1 MVVILQD
8 KKNEIDGSKKLDY
21 MSIEDALSTYDIRD
35 FGSEEMAKE
44 REENFSAGLTETV
57 LAGIYEGGITP
68 IKLIPS
74 GGQMFRGRLSYSLG
88 DILPKDWKISQNL
101 KTVGEELV
109 KTANLNY
116 EQTKK
121 QLNEYRPMISKKDEE
136 SLSYLLASGG
146 ASYGSM
152 LLAGALTGG
161 IGAISYAG
169 LQNLTGTELQNL
181 EKHKQEHPEDVN
193 LEGFLEKG
201 KTDLPIEIAKA
212 SMSAIIEK
220 KLGVPEQLKIFK
232 RDLNKNYI
240 NSKLKGVL
248 KTGFEG
254 YIRNSSSEFLEEFAQ
269 STTDTG
275 FDYLLGFYEKPDDA
289 FKDILDSI
297 YEAGA
302 LSIFGGVTGFGGA
315 IYSRRKAIMSAS
327 EKLSN
332 VVQDPSE
339 RERVATAFVDSNINT
354 VIENVSSEI
363 SVSSQL
369 KSEHGDVMNAMA
381 SAIKNAISNVPYFSN
396 WSEQKQAEYV
406 SDTAKN
412 FANTA
417 LSEAIFRNTPVTSV
431 INSKDIRYI
440 GNGKIALEPSKMPK
454 AKTQNKKD
462 VDDSRIKYESIERK
476 SKAEEALSEIQDA
489 TDEQDFVRV
498 SGKKVPVKYEIV
510 EADTLKTSHTPTG
523 EENLD
528 YPKFLQNRDR
538 SRQELVDQVKNISDK
553 NKIEPERLGKN
564 VVATEGAPVVLDD
577 GTVVAGNGRTNGIK
591 LAYQGDAGQIYRD
604 YLKNQGY
611 NVQGMKKPVLVRKM
625 QQRYSDEAMR
635 AFIEGGNVAG
645 TSQLSVSETA
655 LGDANKITSDLMSV
669 YNPEYEIDNIEN
681 TQFLRTM
688 FNEVVPEQER
698 GRYLDQNNYI
708 TPAGVDR
715 VQNAM
720 LAYILP
726 NNRVLSS
733 ILETKDDVLKKAS
746 NGILNSAHKIV
757 ALDTAIKNGDVKQEY
772 SILEDL
778 RSAFELYVGAKRSG
792 QDLQAYINNMDM
804 FSNVSDTSRAIA
816 DFFIKSRSSKA
827 IKDFLVGY
835 SESAMRE
842 GDTRQTSMF
851 DQPLT
856 REQIISNLIGRNAF
870 FQEEYQEEYIDVNE
884 DDKMLQKA
892 KELYS
897 QGVKNNEVLK
907 KETGFVLSGQ
917 YDKNGNP
924 KFVKE
929 TIRPYSKKELL
940 EMLEVQNIEKNKEK
954 LFDVYYN
961 HIDKYGSSVQDM
973 LHFRLKNMY
982 NLEMSDLYK
991 KRHYEYEKEIKIK
1004 EEKEKIQKEISDL
1017 KLPKK
1022 ITAEQLKKLFTSNG
1036 FVVLS
1041 EYNANTGSYYLTV
1054 ENKNKDEDDIVIS
1067 LRDHHKHSND
1077 YVRPDYDVFVDYD
1090 YNYSSD
1096 VLYIA
1101 DKLNLKGSL
1110 ITKLRKRDELVTR
1123 LYGAKEYYY
1132 QDLVKSDKKTVRR
1145 GSYDRDSKV
1154 IKLLSSA
1161 NASTLPHEMAH
1172 YWLDNIHFYATSGL
1186 ASDDYLNRY
1195 TALTNWLG
1203 KPEWSNGFSRKQHE
1217 KFASGYEK
1225 YLRTGNL
1232 PKPIIGDVFDDY
1244 DKWLKDVYK
1253 SADEIKISGTK
1264 EKPILTPDII
1274 KFFQSM
1280 TSGKIDISNA
1290 NKKIEEQ
1297 AMYKS
1302 FEEETNKNEEETV
1315 DYVEKT
1321 PDVTISEPKITEL
1334 PEIIVE
1340 EKQKPVK
1347 TIKEFKPVE
1356 GSGKKKK
1363 SSLYT
1368 RIMNEFGI
1376 EDKELRYE
1384 AVNLKEQQEK
1394 AKDMLK
1400 NDPEKVQRILDF
1412 EEPAD
1417 NILRNS
1423 LYFAVQQ
1430 KFLESGNIEGWHKS
1444 VSRQSYEA
1452 TRAGQEISSLRRS
1465 MIDPDYWIRGAEAEL
1480 YKMLA
1485 KKTVPLWRSGFDESA
1500 LKRLNENLNSDIQTL
1515 SQKVFSEKEKNR
1527 SDLLKDELKKLQS
1540 KYKGLKQPN
1549 LKKLYQQEFENKKQV
1564 NEYVRNA
1571 VFDAVGLTVS
1581 NEKTRE
1587 IVQLSNELKLLSFN
1601 RDDFGN
1607 PKIEFFEKRT
1617 QLEKAVNSL
1626 TPASV
1631 LRVLVGIIGRGNMLT
1646 APATSFL
1653 GGVSSLENLLI
1664 QDAVRFVT
1672 NKIENHTNDIIVDDA
1687 LIENLRNKIKDVFSK
1702 TGNDISM
1709 MNNLSDSRLY
1719 KGEKLYHSE
1728 GDGYIRSLG
1737 RFYEK
1742 WVFQKL
1748 ISTPDVYFKSRIA
1761 FVKYLANE
1769 ATDFAYKEGL
1779 TGERAKERANELFVQ
1794 ASKIEPDTNTAKII
1808 REKAQQDSLII
1819 TFQNDTLFSKF
1830 LLKIR
1835 ETINKSTGDIGI
1847 GDALYAFVK
1856 TSANIISIGYDAA
1869 VGPLSNPKNLIGAIN
1884 DFKRAKNG
1892 DLTALKS
1899 NRIHRVIRS
1908 SSHFALAQF
1917 AISAILATMID
1928 DDDYI
1933 PDYSQIPINQKD
1945 IVFAK
1950 SGSFGAVKI
1959 GNVWVNT
1966 DFFGALEIPLVA
1978 RLNARRA
1985 DKFLSS
1991 DYFSGYY
1998 QGIFKKVLD
2007 APVLGDLIKQ
2017 EKKLSDL
2024 KTPEDISNETFKS
2037 LDNFVS
2043 SIFVPNVVSTL
2054 TKIYDDYERET
2065 NREFA
2070 GRLRGKLPF
2079 FRQDLKP
2086 KMSSVTGETIKTQ
2099 PAIVQILLGSRG
2111 HIETNNVIAKEA
2123 FRLSQKGLS
2132 PSLTSITKRGDL
2144 SILSDVD
2151 KDKIDKEYYKMLRA
2165 KLRNTLT
2172 TSEYRKLTDEDKKD
2186 KINKVIRDIKRN
2198 IKKKYKN
2205 KIDILK
2211 KREQNKKRRGNRT

>member
-88 DILPKDWKISQNL
+88 DILPKDWKVSKNL

-121 QLNEYRPMISKKDEE
+121 QLNEYRPMISKKDQE

-146 ASYGSM
+146 ANYGSM

-161 IGAISYAG
+161 IGAISYSG
-169 LQNLTGTELQNL
+169 LQNLTGTELQNF
-181 EKHKQEHPEDVN
+181 EKYKKEHPEDVN
-193 LEGFLEKG
+193 FEGFLEEG
-201 KTDLPIEIAKA
+201 KKDLPIEIEKA
-212 SMSAIIEK
+212 FTSAYIEK
-220 KLGVPEQLKIFK
+220 KFGVPEQLKIFK
-232 RDLNKNYI
+232 RGLNKNYI
-240 NSKLKGVL
+240 NSNLKGVL

-254 YIRNSSSEFLEEFAQ
+254 YIKNSYSEFLEEFAQ

-275 FDYLLGFYEKPDDA
+275 FDYLLGFYENRDDA

-315 IYSRRKAIMSAS
+315 IYSRRKAIMLAS

-354 VIENVSSEI
+354 IIENVSSEI

-381 SAIKNAISNVPYFSN
+381 SAIKNEISNVPYFSN
-396 WSEQKQAEYV
+396 WSEQKQAEYI

-440 GNGKIALEPSKMPK
+440 GNGKIALEFSKMPK

-564 VVATEGAPVVLDD
+564 VVATEGAPIVLDD

-591 LAYQGDAGQIYRD
+591 LAYQGEAGQIYRD
-604 YLKNQGY
+604 YLKKQGY

-688 FNEVVPEQER
+688 FNEVVPDQER

-804 FSNVSDTSRAIA
+804 FSNVSDTSREIA

-851 DQPLT
+851 GNPLT
-856 REQIISNLIGRNAF
+856 KEQIISNLIGKNAF
-870 FQEEYQEEYIDVNE
+870 FQEELGRSREEFLRKSVVRKPVYHTSKSDDFEIFDYERIRYSANGPGFNFEENYSGIYEGVTREFDIRIENPASIDSVTITKKQLEKILRDVNPYGSEDLYLLEEYGNPHEDYERALKSTIDTI
-884 DDKMLQKA
+884 MT
-892 KELYS
+892 YS
-897 QGVKNNEVLK
+897 ESDAEILDALRSNASGHIKDLFKSFIKNTGK
-907 KETGFVLSGQ
+907 DGFV
-917 YDKNGNP
+917 
-924 KFVKE
+924 
-929 TIRPYSKKELL
+929 
-940 EMLEVQNIEKNKEK
+940 NKEDGIYVVLDDEAIK
-954 LFDVYYN
+954 L
-961 HIDKYGSSVQDM
+961 
-973 LHFRLKNMY
+973 
-982 NLEMSDLYK
+982 
-991 KRHYEYEKEIKIK
+991 
-1004 EEKEKIQKEISDL
+1004 
-1017 KLPKK
+1017 
-1022 ITAEQLKKLFTSNG
+1022 TSNNTRG
-1036 FVVLS
+1036 
-1041 EYNANTGSYYLTV
+1041 YNNNIYLQY
-1054 ENKNKDEDDIVIS
+1054 K
-1067 LRDHHKHSND
+1067 
-1077 YVRPDYDVFVDYD
+1077 
-1090 YNYSSD
+1090 
-1096 VLYIA
+1096 
-1101 DKLNLKGSL
+1101 
-1110 ITKLRKRDELVTR
+1110 TKREGGIK
-1123 LYGAKEYYY
+1123 
-1132 QDLVKSDKKTVRR
+1132 R

-1154 IKLLSSA
+1154 IKLLSGA

-1244 DKWLKDVYK
+1244 DKWLKDVYT
-1253 SADEIKISGTK
+1253 SADEIKISGTE

-1340 EKQKPVK
+1340 EKQKPIK

-1368 RIMNEFGI
+1368 RIMDEFGI

-1417 NILRNS
+1417 NVLRNS

-1430 KFLESGNIEGWHKS
+1430 KFLESGNIESWHKS

-1485 KKTVPLWRSGFDESA
+1485 KKTAPLWRSGFDESA

-1564 NEYVRNA
+1564 NEYVRDA
-1571 VFDAVGLTVS
+1571 VLDAVGLTVS

-1617 QLEKAVNSL
+1617 QLEKTVNSL
-1626 TPASV
+1626 TPASS

-1646 APATSFL
+1646 APATTVLNF
-1653 GGVSSLENLLI
+1653 VSSAENLLI

-1687 LIENLRNKIKDVFSK
+1687 LMENLRKKIKDVFSK

-1748 ISTPDVYFKSRIA
+1748 ISTPDVFFKSRIA

-1847 GDALYAFVK
+1847 GDVLYPFIK
-1856 TSANIISIGYDAA
+1856 TPANVVSIGFDAA

-1899 NRIHRVIRS
+1899 ARIHRVIRS

-1917 AISAILATMID
+1917 VISAIFATMID

-1950 SGSFGAVKI
+1950 SGSFGAVKL

-1985 DKFLSS
+1985 EKFLSS

-1998 QGIFKKVLD
+1998 QGILKKVLD

-2024 KTPEDISNETFKS
+2024 KTPEDISNETYKS

-2151 KDKIDKEYYKMLRA
+2151 KDKIDKEYYKMLRV

-2186 KINKVIRDIKRN
+2186 KINKVVRDIKIG